1 MFVPGLN
8 SVVLLS
14 AWEEGVSQPL
24 MQRALTLLA
33 VTRPERSAEEWARLS
48 IGERDRWLLQV
59 REELFGASL
68 EMMAVCPKCSERLEL
83 SFNTSDVRVSAP
95 AAVLENGLVVGAS
108 GYEVTCHLP
117 TSADLLDIIQ
127 SPAPDL
133 REALLKRCVEVARLG
148 GESLDPAALP
158 DEIVSTVI
166 DKMAKADPQADV
178 QVEMACPA
186 CSHRWS
192 LPFDI
197 LSYLWSEIEDWAQR
211 LLLDVH
217 TLASAYGWSEGD
229 ILTMSPRRRR
239 IYLEMTGP

>member
-1 MFVPGLN
+1 MFVSALN
-8 SVVLLS
+8 SAVLLS
-14 AWEEGVSQPL
+14 AWEEGWSQPL
-24 MQRALTLLA
+24 IRRALILLA
-33 VTRPERSAEEWARLS
+33 ATWPERSTEEWAQVS

-59 REELFGASL
+59 HEELFGSSL
-68 EMMAVCPKCSERLEL
+68 ETMAVCPKCSERLEL
-83 SFNTSDVRVSAP
+83 SFSTSDVQVSAP
-95 AAVLENGLVVGAS
+95 AAALEDGLVVEAS

-117 TSADLLDIIQ
+117 TSADLRDITQ
-127 SPAPDL
+127 STAPDL
-133 REALLKRCVEVARLG
+133 HEAMLKRCVEVARLG
-148 GESLDPAALP
+148 GEPLDPAALP

-197 LSYLWSEIEDWAQR
+197 LSYLSSEIEDWAQR

-217 TLASAYGWSEGD
+217 TLALAYGWSEGD

-239 IYLEMTGP
+239 IYLDLAGP